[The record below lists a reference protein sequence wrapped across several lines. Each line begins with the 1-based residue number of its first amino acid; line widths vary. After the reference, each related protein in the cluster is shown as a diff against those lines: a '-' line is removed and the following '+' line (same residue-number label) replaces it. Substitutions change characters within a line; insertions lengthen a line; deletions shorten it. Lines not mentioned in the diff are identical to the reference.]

1 MKALGR
7 KGAQRS
13 ERFAKLG
20 VWVASQAKR
29 GPYLDALCLLKT
41 SSRMTRGC
49 AYGSEAADGRV
60 SDPAAA
66 CYPVAVHAVAE
77 LDEAEMGLQRM
88 RANC

>member
-1 MKALGR
+1 MKALGAEGGPTQR
-7 KGAQRS
+7 VIRETWGMGGLAGQKG
-13 ERFAKLG
+13 
-20 VWVASQAKR
+20 
-29 GPYLDALCLLKT
+29 LDALCLLKT

-49 AYGSEAADGRV
+49 AYGNEAADGRV

-77 LDEAEMGLQRM
+77 LDEAEMGLQRI